1 MALGADAVLLGR
13 PYAYALAVGGQRGVE
28 ELIQNLMAEIDLNL
42 ALAGGRSIRD
52 LDRSW
57 LTHRGVVLGARG
69 QRRARGDPA
78 SRRPRPGEVLVRIEA
93 TGVCHSDLHVIEED
107 GWGHPY
113 PILLGHEG
121 AGTIE
126 AVGDG
131 VDGLAPGDRVVLGWK
146 TACGACSDVPARR
159 AAPVQAT
166 ARGAGR
172 LLRAD
177 GSVLTPVLRT
187 GTFATHTVV
196 PAVAAVK
203 VPRELPVE
211 QACLIGCA
219 VATGVMSVL
228 ETAKVWE
235 GARVAVIGC
244 GAVGLSVIQGARI
257 AGASEIR
264 AIDLDERKL
273 EQATRF
279 GATHTEPGPVDFVF
293 DVVGAPLD
301 RSSRDS
307 GCLSSGGTFVLIG
320 LSPGGRDGA
329 ELDLPRL
336 FAKRTRDPR
345 LARRRP
351 PAAGGLPAARAV
363 GARRQA
369 RPRGDGHAHGAA
381 RGLERRARRDGARRR
396 DPHGAH
402 AVTLELLQRI
412 VAGEIPGAPVARPD
426 RHAHG
431 RGGGRAR
438 DLRARR
444 RAAAHEPARDAARR
458 HPLRPRRRRD
468 GLRLRLAAR
477 RRRDVRDASS

>member
-1 MALGADAVLLGR
+1 
-13 PYAYALAVGGQRGVE
+13 
-28 ELIQNLMAEIDLNL
+28 MAEQ
-42 ALAGGRSIRD
+42 
-52 LDRSW
+52 
-57 LTHRGVVLGARG
+57 GVVLGARDSAALEEI
-69 QRRARGDPA
+69 QVAAPEA
-78 SRRPRPGEVLVRIEA
+78 GEVLVRIEA

-131 VDGLAPGDRVVLGWK
+131 VAGLAPGDRVVLGWK
-146 TACGACSDVPARR
+146 TACGGCS
-159 AAPVQAT
+159 T
-166 ARGAGR
+166 CLRGAPRQCRKPPAATGR
-172 LLRAD
+172 LLRED
-177 GSVLTPVLRT
+177 GSVLTPVLRA

-293 DVVGAPLD
+293 DAVAR
-301 RSSRDS
+301 RSTVEQ
-307 GCLSSGGTFVLIG
+307 GLGLLSSGGTFVLIG
-320 LSPGGRDGA
+320 LSPGGETV
-329 ELDLPRL
+329 ELELPRL
-336 FAKRTRDPR
+336 FAKRTAILVSHGGDHLPQEDFPQ
-345 LARRRP
+345 LAQW
-351 PAAGGLPAARAV
+351 ALEGKLDLAGMVTRTAPLEGWSDALEAMKSGDVIRTVLLP
-363 GARRQA
+363 
-369 RPRGDGHAHGAA
+369 
-381 RGLERRARRDGARRR
+381 
-396 DPHGAH
+396 
-402 AVTLELLQRI
+402 
-412 VAGEIPGAPVARPD
+412 
-426 RHAHG
+426 
-431 RGGGRAR
+431 
-438 DLRARR
+438 
-444 RAAAHEPARDAARR
+444 
-458 HPLRPRRRRD
+458 
-468 GLRLRLAAR
+468 
-477 RRRDVRDASS
+477 